1 MPLVQVYLW
10 PGRDASVK
18 KSIIAGIT
26 KVFEDHGIPAH
37 AVEVLI
43 NEVPKESWGIGGVPA
58 SEKLPDA

>member
-18 KSIIAGIT
+18 KEIIEGIT
-26 KVFEDHGIPAH
+26 KVFEGQGIPAQ

-43 NEVPKESWGIGGVPA
+43 HDTPKENWGIGGVPA
-58 SEKLPDA
+58 SEKFPGK